1 MTDVPSMSVIV
12 PTYERPGLLG
22 DCLGAIAELDYPRAA
37 LGVIVVDDGGNSPL
51 QPVVDRF
58 RDGTAVT
65 LLRQPRAGPAAARN
79 TGAAAA
85 AGEFLAFVDDD
96 VILDRT
102 WLRAILRQA
111 RAKPGAAVGGRT
123 VSLLAANPYAATSE
137 RIIELAYVHYN
148 SGPAGPRFFAA
159 NNMAVPAAGFRAIG
173 GFNPGFRAS
182 EDRDFCDRWLESGR
196 PLAYAPDAVAGHA
209 PPLCLRSFLLQQ
221 VGYGRGAF
229 AYHRARF
236 RRGRGLS
243 GFSATFHGMVLR
255 EACRHLRRRE
265 LGRGALLTLWQL
277 ANLAGF
283 SQEAA
288 VTLLAGCGR
297 REPSRVQAG

>member
-1 MTDVPSMSVIV
+1 MSVIV

-22 DCLGAIAELDYPRAA
+22 ECLTAIAALDYPRDS
-37 LGVIVVDDGGNSPL
+37 LEVIVVDDGGNSPL

-58 RDGTAVT
+58 RDATAVT
-65 LLRQPRAGPAAARN
+65 LLGQARAGPAAARN

-85 AGEFLAFVDDD
+85 GGEFLAFVDDD
-96 VILDRT
+96 VVLDRGWT
-102 WLRAILRQA
+102 RAILRQA
-111 RAKPGAAVGGRT
+111 LANPGTAVGGRT
-123 VSLLAANPYAATSE
+123 ISLLAANPYAATSE
-137 RIIELAYVHYN
+137 RIIELAYEHYN

-159 NNMAVPAAGFRAIG
+159 NNMAVPTAGFRAIG
-173 GFNPGFRAS
+173 GFNPRFRVS

-209 PPLCLRSFLLQQ
+209 PPLSLRSFLHQQ
-221 VGYGRGAF
+221 FGYGRGAF

-243 GFSATFHGMVLR
+243 GFSPSFNGLVVR
-255 EACRHLRRRE
+255 EAARHLRSGE
-265 LGRGALLTLWQL
+265 LGHAALLTLWQL

-283 SQEAA
+283 SHAAA
-288 VTLLAGCGR
+288 VTLLAGRGR
-297 REPSRVQAG
+297 RDPRRVVVG